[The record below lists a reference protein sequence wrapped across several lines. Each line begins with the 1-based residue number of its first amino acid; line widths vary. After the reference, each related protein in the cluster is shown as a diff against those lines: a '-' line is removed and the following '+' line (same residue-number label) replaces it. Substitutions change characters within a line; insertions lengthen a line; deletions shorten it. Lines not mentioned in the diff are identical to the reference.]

1 MTKED
6 KNIRLSLF
14 GFNKNEVDKYINN
27 LEKQKIS
34 QLEELK
40 ESIAM
45 VTAENKMWEKE
56 LEELKVLL
64 HKQLE
69 QQDFMEYAL
78 SKAET
83 QINSLI
89 IRGEENKSEST
100 SIIDE
105 KKDLKNIAL
114 DMKTFSEEQN
124 FENDKLEKIDLN
136 TTISVF
142 ESEKDFHNENAELIK
157 DNIDLM
163 KDNQEEEIYK
173 TSRELTEIDNGEVN
187 LSTISAEKN
196 DTDNEAENPNYHEEN
211 KEKISTESNS
221 VENKSLESKSIISER
236 EKVRSKYLIGKIVG
250 KDLFDKQGNLLFT
263 KGSIITENLIKTVD
277 KEGKLG
283 ELILNME
290 LPQIS
295 E

>member
-27 LEKQKIS
+27 LEKQKVS
-34 QLEELK
+34 QLEDLK

-105 KKDLKNIAL
+105 KKDLKNTAL
-114 DMKTFSEEQN
+114 DMKTFLEEQN
-124 FENDKLEKIDLN
+124 FENDKLEKTDLN

-142 ESEKDFHNENAELIK
+142 ESEKDFDNENAELIK
-157 DNIDLM
+157 DNINLM
-163 KDNQEEEIYK
+163 KDNQEEEIDK

-196 DTDNEAENPNYHEEN
+196 DTNNEAESSNCHEEN
-211 KEKISTESNS
+211 KDKIPTESNS

-236 EKVRSKYLIGKIVG
+236 GKVRSKYLIGKIVG

>member
-1 MTKED
+1 M
-6 KNIRLSLF
+6 
-14 GFNKNEVDKYINN
+14 
-27 LEKQKIS
+27 KI
-34 QLEELK
+34 
-40 ESIAM
+40 
-45 VTAENKMWEKE
+45 
-56 LEELKVLL
+56 
-64 HKQLE
+64 
-69 QQDFMEYAL
+69 
-78 SKAET
+78 
-83 QINSLI
+83 
-89 IRGEENKSEST
+89 
-100 SIIDE
+100 
-105 KKDLKNIAL
+105 
-114 DMKTFSEEQN
+114 FSEEQN
-124 FENDKLEKIDLN
+124 FENDKLEKTDLN

-211 KEKISTESNS
+211 KDKIPTESNS
-221 VENKSLESKSIISER
+221 VENKALESKSIVSER

>member
-27 LEKQKIS
+27 LEKQKVS
-34 QLEELK
+34 QLEDLK

-105 KKDLKNIAL
+105 KKI
-114 DMKTFSEEQN
+114 
-124 FENDKLEKIDLN
+124 
-136 TTISVF
+136 
-142 ESEKDFHNENAELIK
+142 
-157 DNIDLM
+157 
-163 KDNQEEEIYK
+163 
-173 TSRELTEIDNGEVN
+173 
-187 LSTISAEKN
+187 
-196 DTDNEAENPNYHEEN
+196 
-211 KEKISTESNS
+211 
-221 VENKSLESKSIISER
+221 
-236 EKVRSKYLIGKIVG
+236 
-250 KDLFDKQGNLLFT
+250 
-263 KGSIITENLIKTVD
+263 
-277 KEGKLG
+277 
-283 ELILNME
+283 
-290 LPQIS
+290 
-295 E
+295 